1 VNRLLPVAKHTSEAW
16 PVKRGCCRDD
26 DDDNDDGSVVVDDGS
41 DGVGGGG
48 YSDFTTIVWVDSSL
62 IG

>member
-1 VNRLLPVAKHTSEAW
+1 M
-16 PVKRGCCRDD
+16 KRGCCRDD
-26 DDDNDDGSVVVDDGS
+26 DVSVVVDDGS

-48 YSDFTTIVWVDSSL
+48 YSDCTTIVWADSSL